1 MIMFSPKS
9 CMIFGA
15 KEIIAKKTHKWKDK
29 ESKDEKRRKDEK
41 TINKNV
47 TWILLPRI
55 SLQKSKRQK
64 DKTKRSPESSDSC
77 CQVSHCSELSAAKPP
92 RRCLLDQTCKLQY
105 NDRWIGPET
114 INIGLNLLLFSGSQ
128 ISFLL
133 LDLGRYLNIW
143 FECVLISSWY
153 SITYLLKQP
162 IHFQRTFF
170 LTFPDSWYFG
180 WSISQWCPPTV
191 FSSAPPLPQDLP
203 SVERF
208 AALFSEEMDTHC
220 LASLMNIA
228 WHHDKYCLA
237 SLMNIAWHLTIL
249 VWQRSEVKQDSK
261 FGKLLMWTLCPRA
274 IRT

>member
-1 MIMFSPKS
+1 MQ
-9 CMIFGA
+9 
-15 KEIIAKKTHKWKDK
+15 
-29 ESKDEKRRKDEK
+29 KRQINEK
-41 TINKNV
+41 TKN
-47 TWILLPRI
+47 
-55 SLQKSKRQK
+55 QKTKREEKMKRQLTKTSPESCYQEYRYKESKRQK

-170 LTFPDSWYFG
+170 LTFPDSWYF
-180 WSISQWCPPTV
+180 
-191 FSSAPPLPQDLP
+191 D
-203 SVERF
+203 
-208 AALFSEEMDTHC
+208 
-220 LASLMNIA
+220 
-228 WHHDKYCLA
+228 
-237 SLMNIAWHLTIL
+237 
-249 VWQRSEVKQDSK
+249 
-261 FGKLLMWTLCPRA
+261 
-274 IRT
+274 